1 MKNFQIWENEHL
13 NDVKGMLIPVNDIYK
28 VVDFHEL
35 SCMSINGVNV
45 DLADKLTEAVK
56 NLEYK
61 INNIT
66 EMEQFLTEQEI
77 EFSSV
82 EWLPDLP
89 VHQGLLYFD
98 THNQQFD
105 DLLLCDYVSAYD
117 WWNGSNHKTETA
129 HDSITVTIIDTEDDP
144 CMDLDEWNHKSN
156 GFCTGGQQF
165 YHEVVY
171 KVINLDGEKVENTY
185 LLRCSSQWQ
194 GSHPQGLV
202 LSKDE
207 LDVYLKKIGYN
218 VD

>member
-171 KVINLDGEKVENTY
+171 KVINLDGETVNDMY
-185 LLRCSSQWQ
+185 LLRGYSNWQ
-194 GSHPQGLV
+194 ESHPTGVV

-207 LDVYLKKIGYN
+207 LDKHLEEINYKQ
-218 VD
+218 D